1 MYKMNQEI
9 TEQQQKFIEL
19 KAKQPFNN
27 MTNVE
32 IAEILGVSTKTVQ
45 RWTAKFEKQITV
57 YSMEN
62 MGSLKGKML
71 QTAVELLN
79 STKSSDK
86 KIGLD
91 AVMKLD
97 NMYQLEKSTT
107 DKQTEIYKASR
118 MMEVMLEVLQI
129 DSKAEAKEFSH
140 LIASLMVQIVNDDNG
155 VKFREEMRHLTVHE
169 MLDSLAL

>member
-1 MYKMNQEI
+1 MNQEI

-32 IAEILGVSTKTVQ
+32 IADILGVSTKTVQ
-45 RWTAKFEKQITV
+45 RWTIKFEKQITA

-79 STKSSDK
+79 SNKSSDK

-107 DKQTEIYKASR
+107 DKQTEITKASR
-118 MMEVMLEVLQI
+118 MMEVLLEVLQI
-129 DSKAEAKEFSH
+129 NNKAEAKEFSH
-140 LIASLMVQIVNDDNG
+140 LIASLMVEIVNDDCG
-155 VKFREEMRHLTVHE
+155 AKYREEMRHLTVHE

>member
-1 MYKMNQEI
+1 MNQEI

-32 IAEILGVSTKTVQ
+32 IADMLGVSTKTVQ
-45 RWTAKFEKQITV
+45 RWTIKFEKQITA

-62 MGSLKGKML
+62 IGSLKGKML
-71 QTAVELLN
+71 QTSIELLN
-79 STKSSDK
+79 SSKSSDK

-91 AVMKLD
+91 SIMKLD
-97 NMYQLEKSTT
+97 SMYQLEQSANT
-107 DKQTEIYKASR
+107 KQAEIEKASR
-118 MMEVMLEVLQI
+118 MMGMMLEALQI
-129 DSKAEAKEFSH
+129 NNKAEAKEFSH
-140 LIASLMVQIVNDDNG
+140 LIASLMVQIVNDDCG
-155 VKFREEMRHLTVHE
+155 AKYREEMRHLTVHE

>member
-1 MYKMNQEI
+1 MNQEI

-32 IAEILGVSTKTVQ
+32 IADMLGVSTKTVQ
-45 RWTAKFEKQITV
+45 RWTIKFEKQITA

-62 MGSLKGKML
+62 IGSLKGKML
-71 QTAVELLN
+71 QTSIELLN
-79 STKSSDK
+79 SSKSSDK

-91 AVMKLD
+91 SIMKLD
-97 NMYQLEKSTT
+97 SMYQLEQSANT
-107 DKQTEIYKASR
+107 KQAEIEKASR
-118 MMEVMLEVLQI
+118 MMGMMLEALQI
-129 DSKAEAKEFSH
+129 NNKAEAKEFSH
-140 LIASLMVQIVNDDNG
+140 LIASLMVQIVNDDCG
-155 VKFREEMRHLTVHE
+155 AKFREEMRHLTVHE

>member
-32 IAEILGVSTKTVQ
+32 IADMLGVSTKTVQ
-45 RWTAKFEKQITV
+45 RWTIKFEKQITA

-62 MGSLKGKML
+62 IGSLKGKML
-71 QTAVELLN
+71 QTSIELLN
-79 STKSSDK
+79 SSKSSDK

-91 AVMKLD
+91 SIMKLD
-97 NMYQLEKSTT
+97 SMYQLEQSANT
-107 DKQTEIYKASR
+107 KQAEIEKASR
-118 MMEVMLEVLQI
+118 MMGMMLEALQI
-129 DSKAEAKEFSH
+129 NNKAEAKEFSH
-140 LIASLMVQIVNDDNG
+140 LIASLMVQIVNDDCG
-155 VKFREEMRHLTVHE
+155 AKYREEMRHLTVHE

>member
-1 MYKMNQEI
+1 MNQEI

-32 IAEILGVSTKTVQ
+32 IADMLGVSTKTVQ
-45 RWTAKFEKQITV
+45 RWTIKFEKQITA

-79 STKSSDK
+79 SNKSSDK

-107 DKQTEIYKASR
+107 DKQTEITKAGR
-118 MMEVMLEVLQI
+118 MMGMMLEALQI
-129 DSKAEAKEFSH
+129 NNKAEAKEFSH
-140 LIASLMVQIVNDDNG
+140 LIASLMVQIVNDDCG
-155 VKFREEMRHLTVHE
+155 AKFREEMRHLTVHE